1 MEIYQEPRILS
12 MKSPVVIG
20 MTFLGIN
27 EHLESSELMWM
38 DTSSQ
43 DEPGRIMFAC
53 TIQRRTNS
61 RFIVVT
67 ITQ

>member
-1 MEIYQEPRILS
+1 
-12 MKSPVVIG
+12 
-20 MTFLGIN
+20 MTVLGIN
-27 EHLESSELMWM
+27 EHWESSELMWM

-43 DEPGRIMFAC
+43 DESGRIMFAC

-61 RFIVVT
+61 RFIVVM